1 MQREVIGIDFG
12 TTNSGIAFIEF
23 DEPMIIENSEN
34 ERVTPSVVYFKEG
47 SDVVVGSAAKRNI
60 IANPERTVAS
70 IKRQMGTD
78 HKVQIG
84 NESYPP
90 EYVAAHIIKKLV
102 SDAEARI
109 GTRITDAII
118 TVPAYFMDSQRQAVK
133 DAGEIAGLNV
143 RGILNEPT
151 AAALAFGFECEDEE
165 RRILVYDFGGGTFD
179 VSVLSIGDGFYDVDA
194 TSGDNH
200 LGGDDIDS
208 RLEEFIIDKIREKHK
223 IDLIN
228 EENGNRSVLQSVR
241 EEAERVKIELS
252 DKERAIVN
260 LPYLSKSKQ
269 GAPIAFSYTLTR
281 QEFNELIFD
290 FIERTRKPM
299 KQALD
304 DAALHPDEIDD
315 ILMVGGTT
323 YIPAVQE
330 FVRDFFGKEPEHR
343 IDPIEVV
350 SLGAA
355 VATLK
360 DGVRENDEKGMGKD
374 EEKEISGTIRRPV
387 EISDVASRSIGVSIV
402 DGTVSKIISRNTKIP
417 VTQTK
422 PFTNAGDY
430 SDEVIIEV
438 YQGESLYPEEGGYLG
453 EFWIDIEP
461 KPVGESEIDVS
472 FAIGEEFGILHVTAK
487 DHDSGNER
495 TVKMEAVGRLT
506 KRAKNKWM
514 RKMLN
519 TYAIEVTVENIDT
532 RDVLDYYLNPSA
544 TIQDVR
550 RDLMKKGILS
560 EGMDIF
566 CDDEVLDDESLV
578 RDLNIS
584 DGSTLELK

>member
-1 MQREVIGIDFG
+1 
-12 TTNSGIAFIEF
+12 
-23 DEPMIIENSEN
+23 
-34 ERVTPSVVYFKEG
+34 
-47 SDVVVGSAAKRNI
+47 
-60 IANPERTVAS
+60 
-70 IKRQMGTD
+70 
-78 HKVQIG
+78 
-84 NESYPP
+84 
-90 EYVAAHIIKKLV
+90 
-102 SDAEARI
+102 
-109 GTRITDAII
+109 
-118 TVPAYFMDSQRQAVK
+118 
-133 DAGEIAGLNV
+133 
-143 RGILNEPT
+143 
-151 AAALAFGFECEDEE
+151 
-165 RRILVYDFGGGTFD
+165 
-179 VSVLSIGDGFYDVDA
+179 
-194 TSGDNH
+194 
-200 LGGDDIDS
+200 
-208 RLEEFIIDKIREKHK
+208 HK
-223 IDLIN
+223 IDLRSKK
-228 EENGNRSVLQSVR
+228 NGDRSVLQSVR

-252 DKERAIVN
+252 DKERATIN

-290 FIERTRKPM
+290 FIERTRNPM
-299 KQALD
+299 KQALS

-360 DGVRENDEKGMGKD
+360 DGVKENDEKDGGKG
-374 EEKEISGTIRRPV
+374 EEKGISGTIRRPV
-387 EISDVASRSIGVSIV
+387 EISDVASRSIGVSTA
-402 DGTVSKIISRNTKIP
+402 DGTVTKIISRNTKIP

-430 SDEVIIEV
+430 ADEVIIEV
-438 YQGESLYPEEGGYLG
+438 YQGEGLYPDESGYLG

-461 KPVGESEIDVS
+461 MPAGESRIDVS

-519 TYAIEVTVENIDT
+519 MHAIEVVVENIDT

-550 RDLMKKGILS
+550 NDLMKRGILS

-566 CDDEVLDDESLV
+566 YDDEALDDESLV
-578 RDLNIS
+578 RDLNIA
-584 DGSTLELK
+584 DGSRLELK